1 MNRIPVVQF
10 PSGRRAAA
18 GVGLI
23 EVLIA
28 IAILAFGMLGI
39 AALQAAALRSSQSSI
54 NRNEAV
60 AQSYA
65 ILDAMRA
72 NRSNAL
78 IGKYNTGIYDPEA
91 PDDDDK
97 TKWTCDIPE
106 EDGTLAS
113 QDKHDWM
120 TRLLSPQG
128 LGSSACEIIGS
139 DPGIQDTFAVR
150 IRWDDSR
157 GKVGAEKE
165 DDAQKQTIVTM
176 SHL

>member
-1 MNRIPVVQF
+1 MHSP
-10 PSGRRAAA
+10 PDRRGNA

-54 NRNEAV
+54 NRNEAI

-78 IGKYNTGIYDPEA
+78 LGKYSMGTYDP
-91 PDDDDK
+91 DDESS
-97 TKWTCDIPE
+97 TSWTCAVPE
-106 EDGTLAS
+106 NDGTTLAS
-113 QDKHDWM
+113 ADKNEWM
-120 TRLLSPQG
+120 TRLLSTQG
-128 LGSSACEIIGS
+128 LGPSACAIIEPVDGA
-139 DPGIQDTFAVR
+139 QDTFAVH

-165 DDAQKQTIVTM
+165 SDDNEQTIVTT

>member
-1 MNRIPVVQF
+1 MNRIPVVQTL
-10 PSGRRAAA
+10 SGRRAAA

-23 EVLIA
+23 EVLVA

-72 NRSNAL
+72 NRSHAL
-78 IGKYNTGIYDPEA
+78 IGDYNTGTYDPSN
-91 PDDDDK
+91 PDDG
-97 TKWTCDIPE
+97 WTCAIPE
-106 EDGTLAS
+106 VQGTLAS

-120 TRLLSPQG
+120 QRLRSPQG
-128 LGSSACEIIGS
+128 LGESACAVIGPV
-139 DPGIQDTFAVR
+139 DGVQDTFFVR

-165 DDAQKQTIVTM
+165 SDDNDQTIFTT